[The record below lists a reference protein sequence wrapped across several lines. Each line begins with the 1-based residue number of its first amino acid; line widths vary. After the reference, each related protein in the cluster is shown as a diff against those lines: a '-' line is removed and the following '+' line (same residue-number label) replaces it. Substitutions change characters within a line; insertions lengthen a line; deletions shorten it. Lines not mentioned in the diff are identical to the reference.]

1 MRIINEMGQDILFLI
16 LIFVKIWLNYKLI
29 FQYNIKK
36 LINIK

>member
-1 MRIINEMGQDILFLI
+1 MRKINEIGQDILFFI

>member
-1 MRIINEMGQDILFLI
+1 MRIINEMGQDILFFI
-16 LIFVKIWLNYKLI
+16 LIFDKIWLNYKLI